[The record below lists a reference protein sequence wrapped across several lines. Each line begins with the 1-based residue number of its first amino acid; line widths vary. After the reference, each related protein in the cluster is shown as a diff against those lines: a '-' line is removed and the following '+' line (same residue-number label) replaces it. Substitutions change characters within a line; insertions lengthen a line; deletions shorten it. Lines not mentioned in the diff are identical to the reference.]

1 MQHPDRIAAKWQRC
15 RFESM
20 RKSVRL
26 RQGFGGQSPSTPR
39 LRTTRRRGKEK
50 TERETE
56 RERGEK
62 TERETERERGAIV
75 SPVIEVVCLLAFFI
89 VCELCGFGLCV
100 KHSDTGST
108 GHLFILS
115 VRPEIRQP
123 VLAQLLGY
131 RKERYIQLIGDLLP

>member
-39 LRTTRRRGKEK
+39 LRTTRRRGK
-50 TERETE
+50 
-56 RERGEK
+56 EK